1 MEPGLLLNVTVVV
14 VLVLVGG
21 FFACSELA
29 VVSLRESQVRAMA
42 AKGGRGAAVGRLTGD
57 TNRFL
62 SAVQIGVTLSGFLA
76 SAFGG
81 SQIAVVVAPWLVS
94 LGLSEGVADVVAL
107 VVVTALVTYVS
118 LVLGELVPKRLALQ
132 RSEGVSLFV
141 APILDR
147 IAAVTTPVVWLL
159 GRSTD
164 LVGRLIGLDP
174 NASREEVTEEE
185 LRDMVSTHE
194 QLDETE
200 RRIVADV
207 FDAADRRLSEV
218 MVPRTEVDFLPAG
231 LDLEEAVTVVED
243 QPHSRYPVTG
253 ESSDDV
259 LGFVHVRD
267 LLTAAHRGHEGTV
280 SDLVRPVALLPGSK
294 TLLPAL
300 SEMRRSGR
308 HLAVVVDEYGGT
320 DGIVTLEDLVEELV
334 GEIEDEYDPHA
345 GEPRWSSGA
354 TGPVELDGLLHRD
367 EVHEATGVELPE
379 GPYETLAG
387 FVMTSLGVL
396 PGLGDEVRDLGHVF
410 TVVELDGRRP
420 SRIRVEPLAQDGD
433 EDAAGAGV
441 AQQDDDRRG
450 ARPGSADDDQP
461 EPTRSPA

>member
-1 MEPGLLLNVTVVV
+1 MEPGLAVNIAVV
-14 VLVLVGG
+14 VLLVLIGG
-21 FFACSELA
+21 FFSSSELA
-29 VVSLRESQVRAMA
+29 VVSLREGQVRAMA
-42 AKGGRGAAVGRLTGD
+42 ARGSRGAAVGRLTGD

-94 LGLSEGVADVVAL
+94 LGLSAGVADVLAL
-107 VVVTALVTYVS
+107 VLVTAFVTYVS

-132 RSEGVSLFV
+132 RPEGVSLFV

-147 IAAVTTPVVWLL
+147 IAAITTPVVWLL

-164 LVGRLIGLDP
+164 AVGRLIGLDP
-174 NASREEVTEEE
+174 NASREEVSEEE
-185 LRDMVSTHE
+185 LREMVSTHE
-194 QLDETE
+194 QLDDDE
-200 RRIVADV
+200 RRIVAGV
-207 FDAADRRLSEV
+207 FEAADRRLSEV
-218 MVPRTEVDFLPAG
+218 MVPRTEVDFLAADLP
-231 LDLEEAVTVVED
+231 LEEAAIAVED

-267 LLTAAHRGHEGTV
+267 LLTSVHRGAGGTV
-280 SDLVRPVALLPGSK
+280 RDLVRPVALLPGSK

-320 DGIVTLEDLVEELV
+320 DGIVTLEDLVEEMV
-334 GEIEDEYDPHA
+334 GEIEDEYDERG
-345 GEPRWSSGA
+345 GEPRWSGGGA
-354 TGPVELDGLLHRD
+354 SGPVELDGLLHRD
-367 EVHEATGVELPE
+367 EVNEAIGLELPD

-387 FVMTSLGVL
+387 YVMTELGRL
-396 PGLGDEVRDLGHVF
+396 PGRGDEVEGLGHRF
-410 TVVELDGRRP
+410 AVVEVDGRRP
-420 SRIRVEPLAQDGD
+420 SRIRVEPLQQAGD
-433 EDAAGAGV
+433 DE
-441 AQQDDDRRG
+441 
-450 ARPGSADDDQP
+450 PSA
-461 EPTRSPA
+461 ETVETPA